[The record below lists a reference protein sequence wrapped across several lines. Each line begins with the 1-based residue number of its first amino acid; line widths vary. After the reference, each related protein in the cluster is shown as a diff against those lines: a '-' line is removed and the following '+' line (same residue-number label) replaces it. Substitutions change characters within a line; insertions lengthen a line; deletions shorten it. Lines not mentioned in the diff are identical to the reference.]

1 MLKIDQPPLCHSVQR
16 KKKME
21 SGGGGCWLLPPP
33 TQPTGGCQELSKAFS
48 CFRSEP
54 AVCNMAEASRQWWW
68 CRRTWARWPWEG
80 WRASPS
86 THPTAPSS
94 CQTFPQWDSRWPTAY
109 QQSILGKDLTCGWI
123 SCLSLSLLIKIMSQ
137 TQLNLMRF
145 LQFDWVRSVEICWSR
160 QRAWGLISLISPR
173 QQRSLTKSLRK
184 KSCRNERWEMRGVI
198 WGRRG
203 RWGMCCSF
211 SRYLHPH
218 RYNGLCRYNKF
229 GQHQPVPGSDCL
241 FLFFAS
247 QDALEVIMCNDVGS
261 GHGGGAIWCLNF
273 WLMKEAPPHG

>member
-1 MLKIDQPPLCHSVQR
+1 
-16 KKKME
+16 ME

-94 CQTFPQWDSRWPTAY
+94 CQTFPQWDSRWPTAC

-203 RWGMCCSF
+203 DGECAAVLADICIRTDTMVFADTIS
-211 SRYLHPH
+211 LA
-218 RYNGLCRYNKF
+218 NIN
-229 GQHQPVPGSDCL
+229 Q
-241 FLFFAS
+241 FL
-247 QDALEVIMCNDVGS
+247 
-261 GHGGGAIWCLNF
+261 GAIVFFYFLRHKTRLKW
-273 WLMKEAPPHG
+273 